1 MIGRALVDRLIGRP
15 SPVAHV
21 ALGTFCHVASALRDA
36 GLRRWTG
43 PFDWIFSTPALISA
57 CLADD
62 FAAFLDPANLASVA
76 AADLAHGA
84 KRQGRHLLY
93 EARYELPPLFNH
105 HDPAGSASDARS
117 FERAAARM
125 RTALGPGQRNVFYM
139 MSEIRWPED
148 EVAELAARL
157 GQTASRNALAIL
169 TVEGGAVEQAWTLGE
184 RDVEGCRVLDVDLR
198 THSRST
204 GIAFSD
210 PRDAPF
216 LDGVLRQVAARHDAA
231 IQDPTHATGRLEA
244 GAA

>member
-1 MIGRALVDRLIGRP
+1 MIGGTLVGRLIGRRP

-43 PFDWIFSTPALISA
+43 PFDWIFSTPAMISA

-62 FAAFLDPANLASVA
+62 FAAFLDPTQLASVA
-76 AADLAHGA
+76 PAELGHGA
-84 KRQGRHLLY
+84 KRQGRHPGY
-93 EARYELPPLFNH
+93 EARYGLPPLFNH
-105 HDPAGSASDARS
+105 HDPAASASDARS
-117 FERAAARM
+117 FERAVGRM
-125 RTALGPGQRNVFYM
+125 RAALGPGQRNVFYM

-148 EVAELAARL
+148 EIAGLAGRL
-157 GQTASRNALAIL
+157 GRTASRNTLAIL
-169 TVEGGAVEQAWTLGE
+169 TVEGGAAEHMWTSGE
-184 RDVEGCRVLDVDLR
+184 REVGGCRVLDVDIR

-216 LDGVLRQVAARHDAA
+216 LDGVLRQVAARQKAA
-231 IQDPTHATGRLEA
+231 RAMGDLKA
-244 GAA
+244 GVA